1 MNTMRWLN
9 TGALIGT
16 LIFTPAVLLGVQACQ
31 PETTAR
37 ATNSENFS
45 GSASGLLKDI
55 REDAQRV
62 HYHARVIED
71 FTNSQEA
78 DWEAHAHELRRIKAE
93 VDDMWAG
100 GCAGW
105 RLTQAQ
111 PLLGSSRPSIKQL
124 RWCSFWRTTPTMRSI
139 LSTPTK
145 GISGRLATN
154 KTLKIYPPRQARSLK
169 ASVTIRLC
177 RRQRIRI

>member
-1 MNTMRWLN
+1 MTSLAIGSLRFCCRILKSREGRTAALRTKGVRKMNTMRWLN

-93 VDDMWAG
+93 VDDM
-100 GCAGW
+100 
-105 RLTQAQ
+105 
-111 PLLGSSRPSIKQL
+111 
-124 RWCSFWRTTPTMRSI
+124 
-139 LSTPTK
+139 
-145 GISGRLATN
+145 GR
-154 KTLKIYPPRQARSLK
+154 
-169 ASVTIRLC
+169 RLC
-177 RRQRIRI
+177 QAGD